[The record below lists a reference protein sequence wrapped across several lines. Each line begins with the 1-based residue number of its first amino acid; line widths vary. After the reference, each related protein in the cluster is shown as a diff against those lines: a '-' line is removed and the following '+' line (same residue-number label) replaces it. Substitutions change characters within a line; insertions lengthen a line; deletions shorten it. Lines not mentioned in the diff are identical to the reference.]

1 MNPPVVVPE
10 IQVKRVSPFDP
21 ETAGYTPELHQRMLK
36 LAKDSGVRKFDAL
49 VQYWW
54 TRTVAEDSGLAIV
67 GAFRGPMLVG
77 HAVGDIMLIDQEKVV
92 YVEQCTSD
100 HPEALAK
107 MLDWADNWAKE
118 MYADLIRIS
127 VVSERSE
134 EVWKRIYG
142 KYDFKIVSRVL
153 EREVK

>member
-1 MNPPVVVPE
+1 MNQMLVVPE
-10 IQVKRVSPFDP
+10 IQIKRVSPFDL
-21 ETAGYTPELHQRMLK
+21 ETAAYVPDLNQRMLK
-36 LAKDSGVRKFDAL
+36 LAKDSGIRQFEAL

-67 GAFRGPMLVG
+67 GAFRGPLLVG
-77 HAVGDIMLIDQEKVV
+77 HGVGDVMLIDQEKVV

-100 HPEALAK
+100 MPEALAK

-118 MYADLIRIS
+118 VYANIIRVA

-134 EVWKRIYG
+134 EVWKRVYG
-142 KYDFKIVSRVL
+142 KYGFKIVSRVL